1 MLSKD
6 RWDKIHMVKEG
17 QVAQVDL
24 VDQVEAMAAKVDT
37 LNRIEET
44 LKS

>member
-6 RWDKIHMVKEG
+6 RWDKIHMVKED

-24 VDQVEAMAAKVDT
+24 VDQVEATVAKVDT